1 MPRAKRQKPNRL
13 LLRTSTNHPSETRS
27 WQVARAAERDMEMLR
42 QAVSRVGKGWYK
54 EASTADAAPHLAE
67 FSSKSPAQIVS
78 FMQRMNGERWS
89 SARKAALVQVAREK
103 AFAP

>member
-1 MPRAKRQKPNRL
+1 MPRAKRQNPNRL
-13 LLRTSTNHPSETRS
+13 LLRTSTNHPGETRS
-27 WQVARAAERDMEMLR
+27 WQAVRAAERDMEMLR
-42 QAVSRVGKGWYK
+42 QAVSRAGKGWYK
-54 EASTADAAPHLAE
+54 EASTADATPHLAE

-78 FMQRMNGERWS
+78 FLQRMNGERWS